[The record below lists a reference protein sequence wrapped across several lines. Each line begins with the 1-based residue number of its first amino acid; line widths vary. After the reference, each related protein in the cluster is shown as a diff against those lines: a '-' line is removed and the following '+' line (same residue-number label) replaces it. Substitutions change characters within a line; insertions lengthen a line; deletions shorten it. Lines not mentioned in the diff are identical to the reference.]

1 MWTVLSISVA
11 IVSTVQM
18 QPLRRESD
26 ALLLRSRAHADAF
39 ASSFDGQ
46 FADQQLDTFQQRRDV
61 VSRVQSWQRL
71 QLLGALGTF
80 AGLFAVWLLWMLG
93 RLHADLAMAEP
104 HSERDPRSPEQATGR
119 GPRPPPDRSILPT

>member
-1 MWTVLSISVA
+1 MRRGVLLAWAWTVLSIA
-11 IVSTVQM
+11 AAALSTVRM
-18 QPLRRESD
+18 QPLRQQSD
-26 ALLLRSRAHADAF
+26 ALLARSRVHADAF

-71 QLLGALGTF
+71 QLLGALGTL

-93 RLHADLAMAEP
+93 RLHADLAIREP
-104 HSERDPRSPEQATGR
+104 HQERGSPVA
-119 GPRPPPDRSILPT
+119 

>member
-1 MWTVLSISVA
+1 MRTRGVLLAWIWTVLSISAAVG
-11 IVSTVQM
+11 STVRM

-26 ALLLRSRAHADAF
+26 ALLVSSRAHADAF
-39 ASSFDGQ
+39 ATSFDGQ

-80 AGLFAVWLLWMLG
+80 GGLFAVWLLWMLG
-93 RLHADLAMAEP
+93 RLHADLAMTE
-104 HSERDPRSPEQATGR
+104 
-119 GPRPPPDRSILPT
+119 PRPQGGPAAT

>member
-1 MWTVLSISVA
+1 MNRGVLLAWMWTVVSISAA
-11 IVSTVQM
+11 IGSTVHM

-26 ALLLRSRAHADAF
+26 ALLVSSRAHADAF

-46 FADQQLDTFQQRRDV
+46 FADRQLDTFQQRRDV

-93 RLHADLAMAEP
+93 RLHADLATAER
-104 HSERDPRSPEQATGR
+104 HPER
-119 GPRPPPDRSILPT
+119 GPAAT

>member
-1 MWTVLSISVA
+1 MRTRGVLLAWMWTVLSILAAV
-11 IVSTVQM
+11 VSTVRM

-26 ALLLRSRAHADAF
+26 ALLVSSRAHADAF
-39 ASSFDGQ
+39 ATSFDGQ

-80 AGLFAVWLLWMLG
+80 GGLFAVWLLWMLG
-93 RLHADLAMAEP
+93 RLHADLAMTE
-104 HSERDPRSPEQATGR
+104 
-119 GPRPPPDRSILPT
+119 PRPQGGPAAT

>member
-1 MWTVLSISVA
+1 MRTRGVILAWTWTVLSISIAVL
-11 IVSTVQM
+11 STVRI

-26 ALLLRSRAHADAF
+26 ALLVRSRAHADAF

-46 FADQQLDTFQQRRDV
+46 FADQQLDTFQQRREI

-80 AGLFAVWLLWMLG
+80 GGLFAVWLLWMLG
-93 RLHADLAMAEP
+93 RLHADLAMEP
-104 HSERDPRSPEQATGR
+104 P
-119 GPRPPPDRSILPT
+119 